1 MDNLFGFLVA
11 VFVVGFSIW
20 QRVQRSRNQQ
30 GAGRPQTPTWP
41 GPVAQPP
48 RIPGMPS
55 RPTWPEAPRPA
66 AQQPPA
72 PPQRTA
78 TLIDEEGPEAEEQV
92 DRELERFGRE
102 TQQMENRQI
111 DEAARFEKQSQ
122 EFERRQFAD
131 LRGGL
136 ARTNEAAPAVS
147 NEPAGSFLELS
158 DPEATARALVLAE
171 VLGKPKAL
179 RKGRL

>member
-1 MDNLFGFLVA
+1 M
-11 VFVVGFSIW
+11 VGFAIW
-20 QRVQRSRNQQ
+20 QRIQRSRNQQ
-30 GAGRPQTPTWP
+30 GAGQPQTQTWP

-48 RIPGMPS
+48 RIPGMP
-55 RPTWPEAPRPA
+55 RPTWPQAPQPTWPEAPRPA

-72 PPQRTA
+72 LPQRTA
-78 TLIDEEGPEAEEQV
+78 PVIDEEGPEADEQV
-92 DRELERFGRE
+92 DRELERFGWE

-122 EFERRQFAD
+122 EFERRQLAD

-136 ARTNEAAPAVS
+136 TRTTEAAPAVS
-147 NEPAGSFLELS
+147 DEPVSSFLELA

-179 RKGRL
+179 RKAGHL

>member
-1 MDNLFGFLVA
+1 MDDLFGFLFAVA
-11 VFVVGFSIW
+11 MVGFAIW

-30 GAGRPQTPTWP
+30 GAGQPQPPAWP

-48 RIPGMPS
+48 RIPGMP
-55 RPTWPEAPRPA
+55 RPSWPEAPRPV
-66 AQQPPA
+66 QQPPA
-72 PPQRTA
+72 APIQRTA
-78 TLIDEEGPEAEEQV
+78 PVIDEEGPEAEEQV

-111 DEAARFEKQSQ
+111 DEAARFERQSQ
-122 EFERRQFAD
+122 EFERRQLAD

-136 ARTNEAAPAVS
+136 TRSTEAAPAVS
-147 NEPAGSFLELS
+147 MEPASSFLELS
-158 DPEATARALVLAE
+158 DPETAARALVLAE

-179 RKGRL
+179 RKAGRL